1 MQPWINQGLRVYA
14 VKEKWGC
21 RLSHDSCAPC
31 TPPVGLRLAPAD
43 SCISMRIVELGE
55 RVKVR
60 GEEGGEDGNTNFL
73 RDGER

>member
-1 MQPWINQGLRVYA
+1 MQPWINQSFGIYA
-14 VKEKWGC
+14 VKAKWG
-21 RLSHDSCAPC
+21 RISHDSYAPC
-31 TPPVGLRLAPAD
+31 TPPVGLRLAQAD

-73 RDGER
+73 RGGER